1 MRVSL
6 VFFLFVSLLIAACQ
20 DQSPTPSKPSASPAK
35 TPAVSPPATP
45 APTPSPSQPQATP
58 AASGQAPAA
67 RQPIAWSRDLVEK
80 KLASIQSMRFKTTI
94 TIVSQV
100 TMESKGSSDTSIW
113 EGCFARP
120 YKFRATITAVS
131 SPPTPQTGVTICDGQ
146 SLLEGSVLGN
156 GPVTQATTCNV
167 SALVSSGADMDRFL
181 PRKLPFFPLMVFRSF
196 GDSAEVRFLGEMW
209 HGGKHCG
216 QFSVKGQAP
225 GDKIYVYIDP
235 DTMLPV
241 AFASLKPDGGQGTHV
256 ISNVTYV
263 ISNVN
268 EPLPPAEFSFPP
280 VQGNAQDLTSA
291 YTRMLQRR

>member
-196 GDSAEVRFLGEMW
+196 GVADDVSFVKETMLD
-209 HGGKHCG
+209 GKLCG
-216 QFSVKGQAP
+216 QFSVKYRAQAVS
-225 GDKIYVYIDP
+225 DVYIDAA
-235 DTMLPV
+235 TMLPV
-241 AFASLKPDGGQGTHV
+241 AFTLVTEGSQTQA
-256 ISNVTYV
+256 TYV

-268 EPLPPAEFSFPP
+268 EPLPATEFSFPP

>member
-20 DQSPTPSKPSASPAK
+20 DQSPTSSESSTSPAK

-58 AASGQAPAA
+58 AANGQAPAA

-80 KLASIQSMRFKTTI
+80 KLATIQSMRFKTTM
-94 TIVSQV
+94 T
-100 TMESKGSSDTSIW
+100 TKLPGSSDISVS

-120 YKFRATITAVS
+120 YKFRATITDVT
-131 SPPTPQTGVTICDGQ
+131 SPPTPETGVTICDGQ
-146 SLLEGSVLGN
+146 SLLEGTVLGN

-167 SALVSSGADMDRFL
+167 STLVSSGVDMDFFL
-181 PRKLPFFPLMVFRSF
+181 SRKLGYFPLLVFRSF
-196 GDSAEVRFLGEMW
+196 AGVAFIAEVSFVKETMRD
-209 HGGKHCG
+209 GKLCG
-216 QFSVKGQAP
+216 QFSVKVSIKGRRTQ
-225 GDKIYVYIDP
+225 GETHVYIDA

-241 AFASLKPDGGQGTHV
+241 ALTLVMGDTVQKE
-256 ISNVTYV
+256 VTYT
-263 ISNVN
+263 ITDVN
-268 EPLPPAEFSFPP
+268 EPLPSTEFSFPP

-291 YTRMLQRR
+291 YLRLPQKR